1 MLSALSSFAV
11 SFLIHFAM
19 DAFQAWQAKQTAMA
33 QGRAEA
39 VADGAQAALVTVG
52 QAHETET
59 AAEVAHRADASDAAF
74 DQDFK
79 RST

>member
-1 MLSALSSFAV
+1 MLSALGSFAV
-11 SFLIHFAM
+11 SFLVRFAM
-19 DAFQAWQAKQTAMA
+19 DAFQAWQANRTAVA

-39 VADGAQAALVTVG
+39 VADGAKAAIVTISQAR
-52 QAHETET
+52 ETET

-79 RST
+79 RG